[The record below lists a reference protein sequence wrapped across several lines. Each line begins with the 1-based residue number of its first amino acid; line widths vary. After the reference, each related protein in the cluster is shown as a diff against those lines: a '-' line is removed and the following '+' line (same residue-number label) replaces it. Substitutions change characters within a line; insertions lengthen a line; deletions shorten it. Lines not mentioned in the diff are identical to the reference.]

1 MIAHSGNLYAG
12 SDLQEDMASGKPCS
26 SGNWEG
32 KWEGLGSDR
41 RREAKGA
48 SQGQTHPDTPWDRGW
63 ALQGQMATSGLFSL
77 PNQMC
82 GGTDFTWEQMLLPV
96 CLSSWGDGRAG
107 EH

>member
-48 SQGQTHPDTPWDRGW
+48 SQGETHRGTEAVLFRGRWLLLDCFHCQTKCVV
-63 ALQGQMATSGLFSL
+63 GQT
-77 PNQMC
+77 
-82 GGTDFTWEQMLLPV
+82 LLGSK
-96 CLSSWGDGRAG
+96 CSFLSA
-107 EH
+107 

>member
-41 RREAKGA
+41 RWEAKGRHTQIHGGTEA
-48 SQGQTHPDTPWDRGW
+48 GLFRGRWLLLDCFHCQTKCVVGQT
-63 ALQGQMATSGLFSL
+63 
-77 PNQMC
+77 
-82 GGTDFTWEQMLLPV
+82 LLGSK
-96 CLSSWGDGRAG
+96 CSFLSA
-107 EH
+107 